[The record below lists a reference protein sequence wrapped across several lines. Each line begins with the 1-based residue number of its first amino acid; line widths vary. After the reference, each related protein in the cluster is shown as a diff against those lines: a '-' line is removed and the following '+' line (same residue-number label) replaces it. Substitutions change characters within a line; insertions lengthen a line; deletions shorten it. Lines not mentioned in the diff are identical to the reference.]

1 MKNLDLINRT
11 TCVTTVINKIETVI
25 EKSRDSLLEED
36 IKLLEEC
43 IIDLKS
49 LQKIHKLPTPE
60 QLMFITRIVINLLR
74 FLNVNVDIEI

>member
-49 LQKIHKLPTPE
+49 LQKIRKLPAAE